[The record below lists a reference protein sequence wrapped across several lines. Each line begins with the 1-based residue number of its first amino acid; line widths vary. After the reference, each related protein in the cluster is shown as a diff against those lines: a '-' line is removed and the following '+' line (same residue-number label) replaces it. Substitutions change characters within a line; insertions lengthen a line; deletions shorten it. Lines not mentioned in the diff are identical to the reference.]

1 VLADEVHY
9 VRMNKN
15 LEVVESY
22 VPVTAMQGGNC
33 RFRREDLLH
42 ELHWEDRALDTQIRL
57 NGVDKELHDSYA
69 TRKEYMEVKC
79 LHGFRTL
86 LWTSNARRAL
96 EREHNKLCAT
106 VVAGEIVN
114 DILLNMLEGWYFG
127 ERESNFTVAGFV
139 PSINKDGIVRA
150 GRDQLVAQKSL
161 EQRQA
166 EKDEQLAKGLPVAEA
181 ARGTPH
187 EKAQPIEK
195 QAQWQLSNEKVVKK
209 GDARDQ
215 ELDFTENTLRFGIF
229 CITFMYFRAMSLLK
243 REQQSWSGQGDA
255 IGIDTDTGKVLSA
268 ERRRMQ
274 DEARRAEERARKME
288 QAMGRAKVGEERKR
302 LREEKEKAEAAA
314 KLHEK
319 VRREKREKEAAAV
332 LERTYRGH
340 LGRKA
345 ARRWAMKKAEL
356 SAMNALMNAS
366 AITMQRVWRGYM
378 GRLRASE
385 VRMEMAEFIAM
396 IRMEEAAADEEE
408 YWRTHMFARFKRTL
422 KLLIDE
428 FMNAQKSGETEDP
441 LAI

>member
-1 VLADEVHY
+1 
-9 VRMNKN
+9 
-15 LEVVESY
+15 
-22 VPVTAMQGGNC
+22 
-33 RFRREDLLH
+33 
-42 ELHWEDRALDTQIRL
+42 
-57 NGVDKELHDSYA
+57 
-69 TRKEYMEVKC
+69 
-79 LHGFRTL
+79 
-86 LWTSNARRAL
+86 
-96 EREHNKLCAT
+96 
-106 VVAGEIVN
+106 
-114 DILLNMLEGWYFG
+114 
-127 ERESNFTVAGFV
+127 
-139 PSINKDGIVRA
+139 
-150 GRDQLVAQKSL
+150 
-161 EQRQA
+161 
-166 EKDEQLAKGLPVAEA
+166 
-181 ARGTPH
+181 
-187 EKAQPIEK
+187 
-195 QAQWQLSNEKVVKK
+195 
-209 GDARDQ
+209 
-215 ELDFTENTLRFGIF
+215 
-229 CITFMYFRAMSLLK
+229 
-243 REQQSWSGQGDA
+243 
-255 IGIDTDTGKVLSA
+255 
-268 ERRRMQ
+268 
-274 DEARRAEERARKME
+274 
-288 QAMGRAKVGEERKR
+288 MGRAKVGEERKR

-314 KLHEK
+314 QLHEK